1 MSFEQYYQDELAYLR
16 EMGAEF
22 ADAYPKLAP
31 FLAQKGQDP
40 DVERLLEGFAFMSG
54 KIRQKLD
61 DELPELTHNLHT
73 LLWPNYL
80 RPIPAMSILQFSSVN
95 NAVTGKK
102 CIKKGVEVDSVPV
115 DGTVCHFRT
124 CYDVNLYPMSVSG
137 ISLNDR
143 GSTSEIKIRFKLD
156 SGVNFMQLKLD
167 SLRLFL
173 YGDMKSSFTLYQYLF
188 RYLAN
193 IKVNPLSDA
202 GVPVTG
208 QGFSLNAD
216 SVSPVGFSDDEALFP
231 YPQNAFT
238 GFRLL
243 QDYFSLPHK
252 YLFIDINDLDALSCF
267 DDTNEFEIALEFNR
281 RLDEF
286 VRINDSSFLLNC
298 TPIVNLFPMD
308 ADPVR
313 LHHEKSEYN
322 VRPSALEQSHYENY
336 SINSVTG
343 WKYGGREKVQ
353 YKAFVSFDNS
363 IDVDKRK
370 FNYYQIR
377 VKPSVVGQGTD
388 TYISFISPGNEEDFD
403 MQPSTASLEMTCT
416 NRALPEKL
424 KAGDINVATGTSP
437 EFTTF
442 KNIFPATPSTPA
454 PIKKDLH
461 WQLISN
467 MSLNYQSLADIN
479 ALRVTL
485 SAYNFQANFN
495 RQAARAHELKMQ
507 GLVSIRQEP
516 CTILIKGLPVRGNKT
531 ILEMKSGKFSSEGEM
546 FLFTSVLSEFLS
558 MYASINSFS
567 QLVIIDQDMG
577 EEYQWPIKAGLQ
589 A

>member
-16 EMGAEF
+16 EMGAVF

-61 DELPELTHNLHT
+61 DELPELTHSLHT

-80 RPIPAMSILQFSSVN
+80 RPIPAMSILQFSPIN
-95 NAVTGKK
+95 NAITEKK
-102 CIKKGVEVDSVPV
+102 YIRKGVEVDSVPV
-115 DGTVCHFRT
+115 DGTVCRFRT
-124 CYDVNLYPMSVSG
+124 CYDVNLYPMSLSG
-137 ISLNDR
+137 ITLDDR
-143 GSTSEIKIRFKLD
+143 GTSSEIKIKFRLD
-156 SGVNFMQLKLD
+156 SGVSFKQLNLD

-173 YGDMKSSFTLYQYLF
+173 YGDMKSSFTLYQYLC
-188 RYLAN
+188 RYLVN

-202 GVPVTG
+202 DVTDTG

-231 YPQNAFT
+231 YPDNAFT
-238 GFRLL
+238 GYRLL
-243 QDYFSLPHK
+243 QDYFSFPHK
-252 YLFIDINDLDALSCF
+252 YLFIDINGLKALACF
-267 DDTNEFEIALEFNR
+267 DNTNEFEIVLEFNR

-286 VRINDSSFLLNC
+286 VRINDSSFLMNC
-298 TPIVNLFPMD
+298 TPIVNLFSMD

-322 VRPSALEQSHYENY
+322 VRPSTPEQSHYEIY

-343 WKYGGREKVQ
+343 WKYGGREKIQ
-353 YKAFVSFDNS
+353 YQAFASVDNS
-363 IDVDKRK
+363 IDKRK
-370 FNYYQIR
+370 SDYYQIR
-377 VKPSVVGQGTD
+377 VKPSVVGQGAD
-388 TYISFISPGNEEDFD
+388 TYISFISSGNAETFD
-403 MQPSTASLEMTCT
+403 MQPSTVSLELTCT
-416 NRALPEKL
+416 NRSLPEKL
-424 KAGDINVATGTSP
+424 KAGDITVATGTSP
-437 EFTTF
+437 EYTTF
-442 KNIFPATPSTPA
+442 NNIFPATPSTPA

-467 MSLNYQSLADIN
+467 MSLNYQSLADIK
-479 ALRVTL
+479 ALRVIL
-485 SAYNFQANFN
+485 STYNFQANFN

-507 GLVSIRQEP
+507 GLVSINQEP
-516 CTILIKGLPVRGNKT
+516 CTMMIKGLPVRGNKT
-531 ILEMKSGKFSSEGEM
+531 ILDMKSEKFSSEGEM

-558 MYASINSFS
+558 MYASINTFS
-567 QLVIIDQDMG
+567 QLVIRDQDMG
-577 EEYQWPIKAGLQ
+577 EEYQWPIKTGQ
-589 A
+589 QV